1 MKFLEMQQGSIQW
14 LQARS
19 GLITASCFAD
29 AISTVGGLD
38 DRQQKYVDFVRAGI
52 PEKEALAQA
61 GYKAAPTS
69 ETVKRALRGELTIE
83 ASDTAKR
90 YAADLAFERING
102 APFQEPHK
110 AWILERGHEME
121 AMARM
126 HYEARTQAFV
136 TESGLCVDDDGVF
149 AYSSDGLVD
158 DDGLIEIKAPID
170 SLKIMAMWR
179 TGDVSEYIHQMQGGM
194 WLTGRKW
201 CDFIMYAPMLA
212 NAGKDLFV
220 KRIMRDDE
228 FIDRMVLE
236 LRRFEMMVEENVRVI
251 TTK

>member
-1 MKFLEMQQGSIQW
+1 MKFLEMKQGSASW

-38 DRQQKYVDFVRAGI
+38 ERQKKYVELILIGT
-52 PEKEALAQA
+52 EKTKALSMA
-61 GYKAAPTS
+61 GYRAEPTS
-69 ETVKRALRGELTIE
+69 DAVKRALRGELTVE
-83 ASDTAKR
+83 ASDVAKR

-102 APFQEPHK
+102 SPFQEPPK
-110 AWILERGHEME
+110 AWVLERGHEME
-121 AMARM
+121 ALARM

-136 TESGLCVDDDGVF
+136 TESGLCVDDDNVF

-158 DDGLIEIKAPID
+158 DEGIIEIKAPID
-170 SLKIMAMWR
+170 SIKIMTMWR

-201 CDFIMYAPMLA
+201 CDFILYAPMLA
-212 NAGKDLFV
+212 NAGKELYV
-220 KRIMRDDE
+220 KRIYRDEE
-228 FIDRMVLE
+228 FIDAMVLE
-236 LRRFEMMVEENVRVI
+236 LRRFENMVNENYRI
-251 TTK
+251 LTT